1 MKDSKIRKSGPVQ
14 SLLAECSR
22 RTDSREEFMM
32 ELCYA
37 MVATNIP
44 FHKLQST
51 PFKSFLEK
59 YTNKQIPDESTLRKN
74 YLNICF
80 NSTMSEIRKKI
91 QGHFIYIMVD
101 ETTDPRGKYI
111 CSLVIGILHPE
122 VLPTPFLISVK
133 ELVKTNHETVSRFIN
148 DSLMNFFEETTFQD
162 KILLFITD
170 AAPYMVKTG
179 TTLKVF
185 HSKMI
190 HLTCMAHALN
200 RVAEKIREVFPDV
213 NKLINNG
220 KKIFLKAPHHVSVY
234 RDKMDCPLPPEPVIT
249 RWGTWLEAALFY
261 SDNFSKYKEV
271 IAELEEDAQSVTKVK
286 AILKT
291 TSITSDLA
299 FIRAHYSTLSDS
311 IKKLEERNLSLSSQI
326 EIIEKTENQLKIIN
340 NEKGLLIYNK
350 FKNVIE
356 KIRITIL

>member
-1 MKDSKIRKSGPVQ
+1 
-14 SLLAECSR
+14 
-22 RTDSREEFMM
+22 MM

-101 ETTDPRGKYI
+101 ETTDSRGKYI
-111 CSLVIGILHPE
+111 CSLVIDIPHPE

-133 ELVKTNHETVSRFIN
+133 ELMKTNHETVCRFIN

-185 HSKMI
+185 YSKMI
-190 HLTCMAHALN
+190 HLTWHM
-200 RVAEKIREVFPDV
+200 P
-213 NKLINNG
+213 
-220 KKIFLKAPHHVSVY
+220 
-234 RDKMDCPLPPEPVIT
+234 
-249 RWGTWLEAALFY
+249 
-261 SDNFSKYKEV
+261 
-271 IAELEEDAQSVTKVK
+271 
-286 AILKT
+286 
-291 TSITSDLA
+291 
-299 FIRAHYSTLSDS
+299 
-311 IKKLEERNLSLSSQI
+311 
-326 EIIEKTENQLKIIN
+326 
-340 NEKGLLIYNK
+340 
-350 FKNVIE
+350 
-356 KIRITIL
+356 